1 MLLKPFKN
9 SIDSKPEIYQITNKR
24 SLAEKIEYSYFFQHI
39 YKKNYML
46 RKLVVL
52 LLLAG
57 SFSYGQ
63 FNEGAPW
70 MKDLK
75 KSKSLNTAA
84 KTVNSTS
91 DNYTIYEISK
101 AFHTYWEGKDKDAKG
116 SGYKPYM
123 RWENY
128 WMNFVDSQGNLPS
141 SEQLWAAYKA
151 KEANTIGKAINP
163 VSNWT
168 SIGPFTHG
176 TNSGS
181 LPGQGRINAV
191 AVDPNDADVWYVGA
205 PAGGL
210 WKTTDAGGSWTNLFD
225 NFLQIG
231 VSGIAIDANNSN
243 IVYISTGD
251 DDAADSYSIGVFKST
266 DGGTTWQETGLNT
279 STDPNINLLTN
290 EIVIDPTNSNIIWVG
305 SNRGLWKS
313 TDGGVTFEVKRPGN
327 IADFKLKPGD
337 PNTVYAVSV
346 SSYYRST
353 DGENFTRI
361 DTGLPDDSG
370 RLVLGVSPADP
381 DVVYILSA
389 NTQSSNFSYQGLYKS
404 VDSGESFIKTAN
416 TTDILESNQAWFDL
430 AIEVSPTNADEVY
443 AGCLNIWK
451 STDGGDSFEQLN
463 QWFRNTA
470 AYTHADIHT
479 LKFFNNKLYCG
490 SDGGIYVSEDGG
502 ISFEDYTINGIAV
515 GQFYRISVAKD
526 DSAKM
531 VGGLQDNSGFIRNN
545 AVWNVYTGGDGMDY
559 EVDPS
564 NNNIVYGFVQFGTT
578 LFVSTNSGQTVG
590 IVDSPAGRGN
600 WITPL
605 ALSSKGEVYAGYD
618 AVYKLNGNSWDRLS
632 DDLGSTPIDDLEVDP
647 NNPLVL
653 YAAEGNTVFRS
664 DDGGTTFTEFN
675 VFESGIS
682 DIAINTTDG
691 SFIYVTTSNRVGF
704 AQNQQ
709 QDLRGVFK
717 VPVEAN
723 GSAGTVVDITL
734 NLPTDQAY
742 FAIVHQGRNV
752 DNPIYVATSL
762 GVYRLDDTLTEWE
775 DYFTGLP
782 SVAVS
787 DLDIN
792 LVDGILTASTYGRG
806 VWQSPI
812 PIKIPDDDIEL
823 ISITPIPGTVLCGE
837 FAPEI
842 VVKNK
847 GTNDITEINV
857 VYNLNNGGDQ
867 TFQWTGS
874 LVSDAET
881 TITLP
886 SQNLNILGTVT
897 LNAEVTITNDAFADN
912 NTIESIFYSNPFG
925 LGGLINTFE
934 TPEEA
939 LLTFNDRTDDVL
951 WEKGVPTGT
960 KLGAAASGTQV
971 YGTTLSGNHPDNT
984 KGFLVSNCYEL
995 SNIVAP
1001 VLRFKM
1007 AYDLELNFD
1016 IVYVEYSTDSG
1027 VNWSVLGNINS
1038 QPNWYN
1044 SDRTNESSGTDDDCQ
1059 NCPGA
1064 QWTGEIPDGQIGEFQ
1079 EYAYDFVANA
1089 ALGETDLTAESN
1101 VIFRIVFQSDPAVT
1115 REGVI
1120 IDDFVVDGFQD
1131 DEDDDNDGILD
1142 VDDNCP
1148 LISNSNQLDTDGD
1161 GEGDVCDTDDDGDG
1175 ILDSNDNCPLIANAD
1190 QADIDND
1197 GIGDVCDE
1205 DNDNDGVPDAID
1217 ACPNTQADAV
1227 VDVTGCAVF
1236 SLPGSNFRVLTI
1248 GESCISSNNGS
1259 VAIEAETILNYTAT
1273 LTGSGVDT
1281 STNFS
1286 DATVFENLAAG
1297 SYTVCLTVE
1306 GQAGYENC
1314 FDITISE
1321 PEPLSV
1327 SSKISSLNNEVILNF
1342 SGGKNYFITLNGS
1355 RYETSENSITLP
1367 LSGVENKLS
1376 VTTDKD
1382 CQGVYEE
1389 TIVLTTE
1396 LFIYP
1401 NPVSGGN
1408 INVYLGNSGGTKQ
1421 VELALF
1427 TIDGLKVFSKS
1438 FNVINNEVRFNVDAL
1453 AKGIYLL
1460 NVKTENTLLNYKI
1473 IRK

>member
-1 MLLKPFKN
+1 
-9 SIDSKPEIYQITNKR
+9 
-24 SLAEKIEYSYFFQHI
+24 
-39 YKKNYML
+39 ML

-101 AFHTYWEGKDKDAKG
+101 AFHTYWEGKDEDKKG

-151 KEANTIGKAINP
+151 KEANTIGLAINP
-163 VSNWT
+163 VSNWS

-266 DGGTTWQETGLNT
+266 DGGITWQETGLNT

-290 EIVIDPTNSNIIWVG
+290 EIVIDPTNSDIIWVG

-313 TDGGVTFEVKRPGN
+313 TDAGATFEVKRPGN

-361 DTGLPDDSG
+361 DAGLPDDSG

-389 NTQSSNFSYQGLYKS
+389 NTQSSNFSYQGLYRS
-404 VDSGESFIKTAN
+404 DDSGLTFTKTAN

-451 STDGGDSFEQLN
+451 STDGGDSFDQLN

-531 VGGLQDNSGFIRNN
+531 VGGLQDNSGFVRNN
-545 AVWNVYTGGDGMDY
+545 DVWNVYTGGDGMDY

-605 ALSSKGEVYAGYD
+605 ALSSEGDVYAGYD
-618 AVYKLNGNSWDRLS
+618 AVYRLNGNSWDRLS
-632 DDLGSTPIDDLEVDP
+632 DDLGNTPIDDLEVDP

-664 DDGGTTFTEFN
+664 ADGGTTFTEFHI
-675 VFESGIS
+675 FESGIS

-717 VPVEAN
+717 VPVEVN

-742 FAIVHQGRNV
+742 FAIAHQGRNV

-812 PIKIPDDDIEL
+812 PLKIPDDDIEL
-823 ISITPIPGTVLCGE
+823 ISVTPIPGTVLCGE

-847 GTNDITEINV
+847 GINNITSIDMVYSLND
-857 VYNLNNGGDQ
+857 GGDQ

-874 LVSDAET
+874 LASDAET

-886 SQNLNILGTVT
+886 SQNLNILGSVT
-897 LNAEVTITNDAFADN
+897 LNAEVTIENDAFADN
-912 NTIESIFYSNPFG
+912 NTIKSTFYINPFG
-925 LGGLINTFE
+925 LGGLVNTFE
-934 TPEEA
+934 TPEDA
-939 LLTFNDRTDDVL
+939 LLTFNDRTDEIL
-951 WEKGVPTGT
+951 WERGVPTGT

-1038 QPNWYN
+1038 EPNWYN
-1044 SDRTNESSGTDDDCQ
+1044 SDRTNDSSGTDDDCQ

-1101 VIFRIVFQSDPAVT
+1101 VIFRLVFQSDPAVT

-1142 VDDNCP
+1142 VDDNCS

-1197 GIGDVCDE
+1197 GIGDVCDD

-1273 LTGSGVDT
+1273 LTGSGIDT
-1281 STNFS
+1281 SNNFS
-1286 DATVFENLAAG
+1286 DATVFENLSAG

-1327 SSKISSLNNEVILNF
+1327 SSKISSLNNEVVLNF

-1408 INVYLGNSGGTKQ
+1408 INVYLGNSRGTKQ

-1438 FNVINNEVRFNVDAL
+1438 FNVIDNEVSFNVDAL

>member
-1 MLLKPFKN
+1 
-9 SIDSKPEIYQITNKR
+9 
-24 SLAEKIEYSYFFQHI
+24 
-39 YKKNYML
+39 ML

-52 LLLAG
+52 LLLTGAY
-57 SFSYGQ
+57 SYAQ
-63 FNEGAPW
+63 FNESAPW

-75 KSKSLNTAA
+75 KSKSSITTARTA
-84 KTVNSTS
+84 SS
-91 DNYTIYEISK
+91 PAEAYTIYEISE
-101 AFHTYWEGKDKDAKG
+101 AFHKYWEGKDRNEKG
-116 SGYKPYM
+116 SGFKPYM

-128 WMNFVDSQGNLPS
+128 WMNFVDTDGNLPT
-141 SEQLWAAYKA
+141 SEQLWNAWQK
-151 KEANTIGKAINP
+151 KQANTIGKAINP

-168 SIGPFTHG
+168 SIGPSTHG
-176 TNSGS
+176 TQSGS
-181 LPGQGRINAV
+181 LPGQGRINAI
-191 AVDPNDADVWYVGA
+191 AVDPNDANVWYVGA

-210 WKTTDAGGSWTNLFD
+210 WKSIDAGSSWINLFD

-231 VSGIAIDANNSN
+231 VSGIAIDPNNSN

-266 DGGTTWQETGLNT
+266 DGGTTWQETGLNV
-279 STDPNINLLTN
+279 STNPNINLLTN

-313 TDGGVTFEVKRPGN
+313 TDAGVTFNVQRVGN
-327 IADFKLKPGD
+327 ITDFKLKPGD
-337 PNTVYAVSV
+337 PETVYAVSA
-346 SSYYRST
+346 SSFYKAT
-353 DGENFTRI
+353 DGESFTRVASVA
-361 DTGLPDDSG
+361 DVLPDDSG
-370 RLVLGVSPADP
+370 RLVLGVSPANP
-381 DVVYILSA
+381 EVVYILSA
-389 NTQSSNFSYQGLYKS
+389 NTQSNNYRYQGLFKS
-404 VDSGESFIKTAN
+404 EDSGDSFTETAN

-443 AGCLNIWK
+443 IGCLNIWK
-451 STDGGDSFEQLN
+451 SSDGGDSFDQLN

-502 ISFEDYTINGIAV
+502 VTFQDYTINGIAV

-526 DSAKM
+526 DSGKM

-545 AVWNVYTGGDGMDY
+545 EVWNVYTGGDGMDY
-559 EVDPS
+559 EVDPT
-564 NNNIVYGFVQFGTT
+564 NNNIVYGFVQFGDP

-590 IVDSPAGRGN
+590 TINSPAGNGN

-605 ALSSKGEVYAGYD
+605 ALSSEGDVYAGYD
-618 AVYKLNGNSWDRLS
+618 AVYKLNGNTWERLS
-632 DDLGSTPIDDLEVDP
+632 DDLGNTPIDDLEVDP

-664 DDGGTTFTEFN
+664 DDGGITFTEFN
-675 VFESGIS
+675 VFDSGIS

-691 SFIYVTTSNRVGF
+691 SAIYVTTSNRVGF

-717 VPVEAN
+717 VPVETN
-723 GSAGTVVDITL
+723 GAAGAVVDLTL
-734 NLPTDQAY
+734 NLPQDQAY

-812 PIKIPDDDIEL
+812 PIKVPDDDLEV
-823 ISITPIPGTVLCGE
+823 ISLSPASGSVLCGE

-847 GTNDITEINV
+847 GLNAITSIDVIYSLND
-857 VYNLNNGGDQ
+857 GGDQ
-867 TFQWTGS
+867 TFQWTGN
-874 LVSDAET
+874 LIGDAQT

-886 SQNLNILGTVT
+886 IQNLNFTGPVN
-897 LNAEVTITNDAFADN
+897 LNAEAKIINDAFADN
-912 NTIESIFYSNPFG
+912 NKIKSTFYSNGFG
-925 LGGLINTFE
+925 LGGLVNTFE
-934 TPEEA
+934 TLDDA
-939 LLTFNDRTDDVL
+939 LLTFNDRTEDVL
-951 WEKGVPTGT
+951 WELGVPTGT
-960 KLGAAASGTQV
+960 KLGTAASGTQV
-971 YGTTLSGNHPDNT
+971 YGTSLGGNHPDNT
-984 KGFLVSNCYEL
+984 KAFLVSNCYEL

-1001 VLRFKM
+1001 VLKFKM
-1007 AYDLELNFD
+1007 AFDLELNFD

-1027 VNWSVLGNINS
+1027 VNWNVLGNINS

-1044 SDRTNESSGTDDDCQ
+1044 SDRTNDSSGIEDDCQ

-1064 QWTGEIPDGQIGEFQ
+1064 QWTGEIPDGQTGELQ
-1079 EYAYDFVANA
+1079 EYAYDFIANA
-1089 ALGETDLTAESN
+1089 VLGETDLTGESN

-1148 LISNSNQLDTDGD
+1148 LISNSNQLDTDAD
-1161 GEGDVCDTDDDGDG
+1161 GEGDVCDTDDDNDG
-1175 ILDSNDNCPLIANAD
+1175 VLDINDNCPLIANPNQEDA
-1190 QADIDND
+1190 DND
-1197 GIGDVCDE
+1197 NIGDVCDD
-1205 DNDNDGVPDAID
+1205 DNDNDGVPNTID
-1217 ACPNTQADAV
+1217 TCPNTPPGAV
-1227 VDVTGCAVF
+1227 VDVTGCTVF
-1236 SLPGSNFRVLTI
+1236 SLPSTNFRVLSI

-1259 VAIEAETILNYTAT
+1259 IEITAESALNYSAT
-1273 LTGSGVDT
+1273 LTGTGVDT
-1281 STNFS
+1281 SINFT
-1286 DATVFENLAAG
+1286 DATVFENLATG
-1297 SYTVCLTVE
+1297 SYTMCITVE

-1314 FDITISE
+1314 FDVTISE
-1321 PEPLSV
+1321 PEALSV
-1327 SSKISSLNNEVILNF
+1327 SSKISSFNNEVILNF
-1342 SGGKNYFITLNGS
+1342 SGGKNYFITLNGK
-1355 RYETSENSITLP
+1355 RYETSESSITLP
-1367 LSGVENKLS
+1367 LSDVENTLS
-1376 VTTDKD
+1376 VKTEKD

-1389 TIVLTTE
+1389 TIVLTSE

-1401 NPVSGGN
+1401 NPVSSGDLT
-1408 INVYLGNSGGTKQ
+1408 VYMGNSNKTKQ
-1421 VELALF
+1421 VELTLF
-1427 TIDGLKVFSKS
+1427 TINGLKVFSKP
-1438 FNVINNEVRFNVDAL
+1438 FNVIDNEVKFNVDVL

-1460 NVKTENTLLNYKI
+1460 NVKTEHTLLNYKI

>member
-1 MLLKPFKN
+1 
-9 SIDSKPEIYQITNKR
+9 
-24 SLAEKIEYSYFFQHI
+24 
-39 YKKNYML
+39 ML

-52 LLLAG
+52 LLLTGAY
-57 SFSYGQ
+57 SYAQ
-63 FNEGAPW
+63 FNESAPW

-75 KSKSLNTAA
+75 KSKSSITTARTA
-84 KTVNSTS
+84 SS
-91 DNYTIYEISK
+91 PAEAYTIYEISE
-101 AFHTYWEGKDKDAKG
+101 AFHKYWEGKDRNEKG
-116 SGYKPYM
+116 SGFKPYM

-128 WMNFVDSQGNLPS
+128 WMNFVDTNGNLPT
-141 SEQLWAAYKA
+141 SEQLWNAWQK
-151 KEANTIGKAINP
+151 KQANTIGKAINP

-168 SIGPFTHG
+168 SIGPSTHG
-176 TNSGS
+176 TQSGS
-181 LPGQGRINAV
+181 LPGQGRINAI
-191 AVDPNDADVWYVGA
+191 AVDPNDANIWYVGA

-210 WKTTDAGGSWTNLFD
+210 WKSTDAGSSWINLFD

-266 DGGTTWQETGLNT
+266 DGGTSWQETGLNA
-279 STDPNINLLTN
+279 STNPNINLLTN

-313 TDGGVTFEVKRPGN
+313 TDAGVTFNKQTPLN
-327 IADFKLKPGD
+327 ITDFKLKPDD
-337 PNTVYAVSV
+337 PNTVYAVSM
-346 SSYYRST
+346 SSYYKSEDGGVTFPRIT
-353 DGENFTRI
+353 DI
-361 DTGLPDDSG
+361 LPDDSG
-370 RLVLGVSPADP
+370 RLVLGVSPANP

-389 NTQSSNFSYQGLYKS
+389 NTQSNNYRYQGLFKS
-404 VDSGESFIKTAN
+404 EDSGDSFTETAN

-443 AGCLNIWK
+443 IGCLNIWK
-451 STDGGDSFEQLN
+451 STDGGDSFDQLN
-463 QWFRNTA
+463 QWFSNTA

-502 ISFEDYTINGIAV
+502 ITFQDYTINGIAV

-526 DSAKM
+526 DSGKM

-545 AVWNVYTGGDGMDY
+545 DVWNVYTGGDGMDY
-559 EVDPS
+559 EVDPT
-564 NNNIVYGFVQFGTT
+564 NNNIVYGFVQYGDP

-590 IVDSPAGRGN
+590 IINSPAGRGN

-605 ALSSKGEVYAGYD
+605 ALSSEGDVYAGYD
-618 AVYKLNGNSWDRLS
+618 AVYKLNGNTWERLS
-632 DDLGSTPIDDLEVDP
+632 DDLGNTPIDDLEVDP

-653 YAAEGNTVFRS
+653 YAAEENTVFRS
-664 DDGGTTFTEFN
+664 EDGGISFSEFN
-675 VFESGIS
+675 VFDSGIS

-691 SFIYVTTSNRVGF
+691 SAIYVTTSNRVGF

-717 VPVEAN
+717 VPVETN
-723 GSAGTVVDITL
+723 GAAGAVVDLTL
-734 NLPTDQAY
+734 NLPQDQAY

-812 PIKIPDDDIEL
+812 PIKVPDDDIEV
-823 ISITPIPGTVLCGE
+823 ISLSPASGSVLCGE

-847 GTNDITEINV
+847 GLNAITSIDV
-857 VYNLNNGGDQ
+857 VYSLNDGVDQ
-867 TFQWTGS
+867 TFQWTGN
-874 LVSDAET
+874 LIGEAET

-886 SQNLNILGTVT
+886 IQNLNFTGPVN
-897 LNAEVTITNDAFADN
+897 LNAEAKITNDAFADN
-912 NTIESIFYSNPFG
+912 NKIKSTFYSNGFG
-925 LGGLINTFE
+925 LGGLVNTFE
-934 TPEEA
+934 TLDDA
-939 LLTFNDRTDDVL
+939 LLTFNDRTEDVL
-951 WEKGVPTGT
+951 WELGVPTGT
-960 KLGAAASGTQV
+960 KLGTAASGTQV
-971 YGTTLSGNHPDNT
+971 YGTSLGGNHPDNT
-984 KGFLVSNCYEL
+984 KAFLVSNCYEL

-1001 VLRFKM
+1001 VLKFKM
-1007 AYDLELNFD
+1007 AFDLELNFD

-1027 VNWSVLGNINS
+1027 NNWQVLGNINS

-1044 SDRTNESSGTDDDCQ
+1044 SDRTNTSSGTDDDCQ

-1064 QWTGEIPDGQIGEFQ
+1064 QWTGEIPDGQIGELQ
-1079 EYAYDFVANA
+1079 EYAYDFIANA
-1089 ALGETDLTAESN
+1089 VLGETDLTGESN

-1148 LISNSNQLDTDGD
+1148 LISNSNQLDTDAD
-1161 GEGDVCDTDDDGDG
+1161 GEGDVCDTDDDNDG
-1175 ILDSNDNCPLIANAD
+1175 VLDINDNCPLIANPNQEDA
-1190 QADIDND
+1190 DND
-1197 GIGDVCDE
+1197 NIGDVCDD
-1205 DNDNDGVPDAID
+1205 DNDNDGVPNTID
-1217 ACPNTQADAV
+1217 TCPNTPADAV
-1227 VDVTGCAVF
+1227 VDVTGCTVF
-1236 SLPGSNFRVLTI
+1236 SLPSTNFRVLSI

-1259 VAIEAETILNYTAT
+1259 IEITAESALNYLAT
-1273 LTGSGVDT
+1273 LTGAGVDT
-1281 STNFS
+1281 SVNFT
-1286 DATVFENLAAG
+1286 DATVFENLATG
-1297 SYTVCLTVE
+1297 NYTMCITVE

-1314 FDITISE
+1314 FDVTISE
-1321 PEPLSV
+1321 PEALSV
-1327 SSKISSLNNEVILNF
+1327 SSKISSFNNEVILNF
-1342 SGGKNYFITLNGS
+1342 SGGKNYFITLNGK
-1355 RYETSENSITLP
+1355 RYETSESSITLP
-1367 LSGVENKLS
+1367 LSDVENTLS
-1376 VTTDKD
+1376 VKTDKD

-1389 TIVLTTE
+1389 TIVLTSE

-1401 NPVSGGN
+1401 NPVSSGDLT
-1408 INVYLGNSGGTKQ
+1408 VYMGNSNKTKQ
-1421 VELALF
+1421 VELTLF
-1427 TIDGLKVFSKS
+1427 TINGLKVFSKPFS
-1438 FNVINNEVRFNVDAL
+1438 VIDNEVKFNVDVL

-1460 NVKTENTLLNYKI
+1460 NVKTEHTLLNYKI

>member
-1 MLLKPFKN
+1 
-9 SIDSKPEIYQITNKR
+9 
-24 SLAEKIEYSYFFQHI
+24 
-39 YKKNYML
+39 ML

-57 SFSYGQ
+57 NFSYGQ

-75 KSKSLNTAA
+75 KSKSTNITAR
-84 KTVNSTS
+84 TVNSES
-91 DNYTIYEISK
+91 DNYTIYEIST
-101 AFHTYWEGKDKDAKG
+101 AFHKYWEGKDKDAKG

-128 WMNFVDSQGNLPS
+128 WMNFVDSKGNLPS
-141 SEQLWAAYKA
+141 SEQLWTAWTK
-151 KEANTIGKAINP
+151 KQENHVGKAINP
-163 VSNWT
+163 ISDWT
-168 SIGPFTHG
+168 SIGPATHG
-176 TNSGS
+176 AEAGR

-191 AVDPNDADVWYVGA
+191 AVDPNNADIWYVGA

-210 WKTTDAGGSWTNLFD
+210 WKSTDAGSSWTNLFD

-313 TDGGVTFEVKRPGN
+313 TDAGVTFNKQTPLN
-327 IADFKLKPGD
+327 ITDFKLKPGD
-337 PNTVYAVSV
+337 PNTVHAVSV
-346 SSYYRST
+346 SSYYKSI
-353 DGENFTRI
+353 DGETFTRI
-361 DTGLPDDSG
+361 DDGLPDDSG
-370 RLVLGVSPADP
+370 RLVIGVSPADP
-381 DVVYILSA
+381 EVVYILSA
-389 NTQSSNFSYQGLYKS
+389 NTQSSNFSYQGLYRS
-404 VDSGESFIKTAN
+404 DDSGETFTKTAN

-430 AIEVSPTNADEVY
+430 AIEVSPNDADEVY
-443 AGCLNIWK
+443 MGCLNIWK
-451 STDGGDSFEQLN
+451 STDGGDSFGQLN
-463 QWFRNTA
+463 EWFSNTA

-531 VGGLQDNSGFIRNN
+531 VGGLQDNSGYIRNN
-545 AVWNVYTGGDGMDY
+545 NAWKVYTGGDGMDY

-564 NNNIVYGFVQFGTT
+564 NNNIVYGFVQFGDP
-578 LFVSTNSGQTVG
+578 LFVSTDSGQTVG
-590 IVDSPAGRGN
+590 RIDSPAGRGN

-605 ALSSKGEVYAGYD
+605 ALSSEGEVYAGYD
-618 AVYKLNGNSWDRLS
+618 AVYKLNGNSWERLS
-632 DDLGSTPIDDLEVDP
+632 DDLGNTPIDDLEVDP

-675 VFESGIS
+675 VFDSGIS

-717 VPVEAN
+717 VPV
-723 GSAGTVVDITL
+723 GVDGTAGTAVDITL

-742 FAIVHQGRNV
+742 FAIAHQGRNV

-823 ISITPIPGTVLCGE
+823 ISITPVSGTVLCGE

-847 GTNDITEINV
+847 GINEITAIDV
-857 VYNLNNGGDQ
+857 VYSINDGGDQ
-867 TFQWTGS
+867 TFQWTGN

-886 SQNLNILGTVT
+886 SQNINILGPVT

-912 NTIESIFYSNPFG
+912 NTIKSTFYSNPFG
-925 LGGLINTFE
+925 LGGLVNTFE
-934 TPEEA
+934 TENDA
-939 LLTFNDRTDDVL
+939 LLAFNDRTEEVL
-951 WEKGVPTGT
+951 WERGVPTGT
-960 KLGAAASGTQV
+960 KLGTAASGTQV

-1001 VLRFKM
+1001 VLKFKM

-1027 VNWSVLGNINS
+1027 VNWNILGNINS
-1038 QPNWYN
+1038 EPNWYN
-1044 SDRTNESSGTDDDCQ
+1044 SDRTNDSSGTDDDCQ

-1079 EYAYDFVANA
+1079 EYAYDFIANA
-1089 ALGETDLTAESN
+1089 ALGETDLTGESN

-1148 LISNSNQLDTDGD
+1148 LISNSNQLDTDSD

-1175 ILDSNDNCPLIANAD
+1175 ILDINDNCPLIANAD

-1217 ACPNTQADAV
+1217 ACPNTPADSV

-1236 SLPGSNFRVLTI
+1236 SLPNSNFKVLAI

-1259 VAIEAETILNYTAT
+1259 VAIEAETSLNYTAT
-1273 LTGSGVDT
+1273 LAGGGIDISN
-1281 STNFS
+1281 SFS
-1286 DATVFENLAAG
+1286 ETTAFENLAAG

-1306 GQAGYENC
+1306 GQTGYENC

-1321 PEPLSV
+1321 PEALSV

-1355 RYETSENSITLP
+1355 RYETSESSITLP
-1367 LSGVENKLS
+1367 LSGVENTLS
-1376 VTTDKD
+1376 VKTDKD

-1401 NPVSGGN
+1401 NPVSSGDLT
-1408 INVYLGNSGGTKQ
+1408 VYLGNSSQTTQ
-1421 VELALF
+1421 VELSLY
-1427 TIDGLKVFSKS
+1427 TISGLKVFSKP
-1438 FNVINNEVRFNVDAL
+1438 FKVMENEVRFNVDGL